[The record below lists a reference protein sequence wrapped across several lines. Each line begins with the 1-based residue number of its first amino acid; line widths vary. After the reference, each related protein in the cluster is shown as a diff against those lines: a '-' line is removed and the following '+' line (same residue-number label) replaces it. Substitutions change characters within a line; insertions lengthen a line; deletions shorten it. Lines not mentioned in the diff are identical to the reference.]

1 MKSKMNVLRKGIVSV
16 MILASVF
23 AFAANA
29 VEAVS
34 VTVLGNYVTSLDQD
48 RDFYPVNFMDGHFQ
62 TGNSNHNGRACTHFN
77 PGSFLGKAL
86 TTLHYNTTKNNNVRV
101 SYDGASTQKNIFGW
115 IESSW
120 VTAPKGYTSCSKIY
134 CYGKRYNDSGNLI
147 YIGKINV
154 NN

>member
-29 VEAVS
+29 VEAAS
-34 VTVLGNYVTSLDQD
+34 ITVLGNYVTSLDQD

-62 TGNSNHNGRACTHFN
+62 TGNSYHNGRAATHFH
-77 PGSFLGKAL
+77 PGSFKGKAL
-86 TTLHYNTTKNNNVRV
+86 TTLHYNTATQQNKRV
-101 SYDGASTQKNIFGW
+101 TYDGASTQKNALGW

-120 VTAPKGYTSCSKIY
+120 VTAPNGYTSCSKIY
-134 CYGKRYNDSGNLI
+134 CYGKRYNDSGDLI